1 MPSISVRKLYQE
13 NQAKL
18 QLAWAAGTS
27 GSDNRI
33 GSDEARPLSALV
45 GHLNFIHP
53 NQVQVL
59 GAVEVEYL
67 NKLEAGEVKTSLD
80 ELFDRSISVVVVAND
95 LPVPLLL
102 TEYCKNHNVPLMTS
116 KLESPYLMDVLRIY
130 LQRRL
135 AMSTMMHG
143 VFLDVFEVGVL
154 IMGASGLGKSE
165 LALELISRGH
175 GLVADDAV
183 DLYRTAPEVLEGRC
197 PSILR
202 DFLEVRGLGIL
213 NIRTIFGET
222 AVRPK
227 KILRLIIQ
235 LVSADD
241 QYMQSLDRLST
252 LSETEE
258 ILGVQIRKVTLPV
271 AAGRN
276 LSVLVEAAVR
286 NYILQLRGID
296 TTREFIERH
305 TAVLKAQEYDDAS
318 DPS

>member
-1 MPSISVRKLYQE
+1 MPSISVRQLLQD
-13 NQAKL
+13 NQDKL
-18 QLAWAAGTS
+18 QLAWVAGIS

-33 GSDEARPLSALV
+33 GSDEERPISALV

-59 GAVEVEYL
+59 GAVEVDYL
-67 NKLEAGEVKTSLD
+67 SKLESGEIKTSLD
-80 ELFDRSISVVVVAND
+80 ELFDRRISVVIVAND
-95 LPVPLLL
+95 LSIPQLL

-130 LQRRL
+130 LQRCL

-154 IMGASGLGKSE
+154 IVGASGLGKSE

-197 PSILR
+197 PPILR
-202 DFLEVRGLGIL
+202 DFLEVRGLGML

-227 KILRLIIQ
+227 KTLRLIIQ

-241 QYMQSLDRLST
+241 QYMQDLDRLST
-252 LSETEE
+252 RSETEK
-258 ILGVQIRKVTLPV
+258 ILNVAIRKVTLPV
-271 AAGRN
+271 AVGRN

-286 NYILQLRGID
+286 NCILQLRGID
-296 TTREFIERH
+296 STREFIERH
-305 TAVLKAQEYDDAS
+305 TAVLKEQEYGDAS
-318 DPS
+318 DSG